1 MEGLIDKS
9 RMNTT
14 ENSDKFE
21 KFIKNQREF
30 HLTKD
35 NSYFIDISKC
45 AGYMPIYRPGI

>member
-1 MEGLIDKS
+1 MPQSTMEELIDKS
-9 RMNTT
+9 RMNAT

-35 NSYFIDISKC
+35 NSYFIDFKMCWLHAYI
-45 AGYMPIYRPGI
+45 